1 MSDSDIGLLES
12 ELGRYERVLEVGIG
26 ARDDL
31 AMRLSRAGVAV
42 LAVDIEALDL
52 PTPIAFIQAD
62 IRHLDP
68 ASVTPI
74 DAVYARRLPPELHR
88 PVARFAQEVNASLYF
103 TTLGG
108 EFPDISVDMI
118 TGPTETVYVRQPESG
133 RIL

>member
-1 MSDSDIGLLES
+1 MSDSDTGLLES
-12 ELGRYERVLEVGIG
+12 ELGQFERVLEVGIG

-31 AMRLSRAGVAV
+31 AMRLARADIAV
-42 LAVDIEALDL
+42 LAVDIEAYDL
-52 PTPIAFIQAD
+52 PAPIEFIQAD

-68 ASVTPI
+68 ASVTLI

-88 PVARFAQEVNASLYF
+88 PVARFAQEVDAILYF

-108 EFPDISVDMI
+108 ELPEISVDPI